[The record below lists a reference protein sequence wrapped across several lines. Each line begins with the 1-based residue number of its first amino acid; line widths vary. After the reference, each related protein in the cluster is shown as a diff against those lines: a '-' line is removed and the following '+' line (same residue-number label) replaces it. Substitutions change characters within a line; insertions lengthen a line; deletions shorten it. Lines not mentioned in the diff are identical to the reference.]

1 MFEKTYIVQLKYN
14 KENFQ
19 SNDTITIQ
27 SREDISF
34 VKVQCAAKYGL
45 DNIISIKQV
54 EIKKF

>member
-1 MFEKTYIVQLKYN
+1 MSEITYVVSLKYN

-19 SNDTITIQ
+19 SNDYITIQ

-45 DNIISIKQV
+45 DNIISIKEV
-54 EIKKF
+54 KN